1 MPRGIENRVA
11 IEMVVEHVKQTLKEK
26 SRKHQEDLQRLGQ
39 QVEDEP
45 LSENTLVLKQS
56 RQIVGMSTIIQ
67 NPMTRE
73 VDFIFYFDRLSGL
86 LVERAMEN
94 VHFLPQEVSTPQG
107 NKYQG
112 LKMAGEVSAVIILR
126 GGSCLETGLR
136 RVIPECK
143 SGRVLIQTNYRTGEP
158 ELHYLHL
165 PTDIASHAGVLLL
178 DPQMSSGGAALMA
191 VRVLV
196 DHGVAEE
203 RVVFVTYL
211 AGRMGLN
218 RLTNVFPKVKV
229 VVCRI
234 VEDYQERWIER
245 RYFGC

>member
-1 MPRGIENRVA
+1 
-11 IEMVVEHVKQTLKEK
+11 MVVEHVKRKLIEK
-26 SRKHQEDLQRLGQ
+26 SRKHQEDLQRLGR
-39 QVEDEP
+39 QVEDDP
-45 LSENTLVLKQS
+45 LSENVLLLKQT

-67 NPMTRE
+67 NPMTQE
-73 VDFIFYFDRLSGL
+73 VDFTFYFDRISSL

-94 VHFLPQEVSTPQG
+94 LHFLPLEVSTPQG

-112 LKMAGEVSAVIILR
+112 LQMAGEVSAVVILR

-196 DHGVAEE
+196 DHGVPEE
-203 RVVFVTYL
+203 RVVFVTYF
-211 AGRMGLN
+211 AGRMGVN

-234 VEDYQERWIER
+234 VEDFQERWIEK

>member
-1 MPRGIENRVA
+1 
-11 IEMVVEHVKQTLKEK
+11 MVVEHVQRTLKEK
-26 SRKHQEDLQRLGQ
+26 SKKHQEDLQRLGQ

-45 LSENTLVLKQS
+45 LSDNVLILKQTK
-56 RQIVGMSTIIQ
+56 QIVGMSTIIQ
-67 NPMTRE
+67 NPMTQE
-73 VDFIFYFDRLSGL
+73 VDFIFYFDRMSSL
-86 LVERAMEN
+86 LVEKAMEN
-94 VHFLPQEVSTPQG
+94 VHFLPKQVFTPQG
-107 NKYQG
+107 NKYEG
-112 LKMAGEVSAVIILR
+112 LTMAGEVSAVVILR

-165 PTDIASHAGVLLL
+165 PGDIANHDSVLLM

-203 RVVFVTYL
+203 KVVFVTYF
-211 AGRMGLN
+211 AGRMGVN
-218 RLTNVFPKVKV
+218 RLTNVFPKMKV

-234 VEDYQERWIER
+234 VEDYQERWIEK

>member
-1 MPRGIENRVA
+1 
-11 IEMVVEHVKQTLKEK
+11 MVVEHVKRTLKEK
-26 SRKHQEDLQRLGQ
+26 SRRHQEDLQRLGQ

-45 LSENTLVLKQS
+45 LTSNVVILKQT

-67 NPMTRE
+67 NPMTLE
-73 VDFIFYFDRLSGL
+73 VDFIFYIDRLSSL
-86 LVERAMEN
+86 LVEKALEN
-94 VHFLPQEVSTPQG
+94 LEFLPKEIATPQG
-107 NKYQG
+107 NRYQG
-112 LKMAGEVSAVIILR
+112 LQMSGEVSAVVILR
-126 GGSCLETGLR
+126 GGSCMETGLR

-165 PTDIASHAGVLLL
+165 PGDISNHGSVLLL

-196 DHGVAEE
+196 DHGVPEE
-203 RVVFVTYL
+203 RIVFVTYV
-211 AGRMGLN
+211 AGRLGVN
-218 RLTNVFPKVKV
+218 RLTKVFPRTKV
-229 VVCRI
+229 VVCRV
-234 VEDYQERWIER
+234 VEDYQERWIEK

>member
-1 MPRGIENRVA
+1 
-11 IEMVVEHVKQTLKEK
+11 VEHVKRKLIEK
-26 SRKHQEDLQRLGQ
+26 SRKHQEDLQRLGR
-39 QVEDEP
+39 QVEDDP
-45 LSENTLVLKQS
+45 LSENVLLLKQT

-67 NPMTRE
+67 NPMTQE
-73 VDFIFYFDRLSGL
+73 VDFTFYFDRISSL

-94 VHFLPQEVSTPQG
+94 LHFLPLEVSTPQG

-112 LKMAGEVSAVIILR
+112 LQMAGEVSAVVILR

-196 DHGVAEE
+196 DHGVPEE
-203 RVVFVTYL
+203 RVVFVTYF
-211 AGRMGLN
+211 AGRMGVN

-234 VEDYQERWIER
+234 VEDFQERWIEK

>member
-1 MPRGIENRVA
+1 MENRVA
-11 IEMVVEHVKQTLKEK
+11 IEMVVEHAKRTLKEK

-45 LSENTLVLKQS
+45 LSEHVLSLKQT
-56 RQIVGMSTIIQ
+56 RQVAGMSTIIQ
-67 NPMTRE
+67 NPMTQE
-73 VDFIFYFDRLSGL
+73 VDFIFYFDRLSSL
-86 LVERAMEN
+86 LIERAMEN
-94 VHFLPQEVSTPQG
+94 LHFLPQEVLTPQG

-112 LKMAGEVSAVIILR
+112 LQMAGEVSAVVILR

-143 SGRVLIQTNYRTGEP
+143 SGRILIQTNYRTGEP

-165 PTDIASHAGVLLL
+165 PPDIASHAGVLLL

-191 VRVLV
+191 VRVLL
-196 DHGVAEE
+196 DHGVPEE
-203 RVVFVTYL
+203 RVVFVTYF
-211 AGRMGLN
+211 AGRMGVN
-218 RLTNVFPKVKV
+218 RLTNVFPKVKA

-234 VEDYQERWIER
+234 VEDFEERWIEKK
-245 RYFGC
+245 YFGC

>member
-1 MPRGIENRVA
+1 M
-11 IEMVVEHVKQTLKEK
+11 MVEHVQRTLKEK

-39 QVEDEP
+39 EVEDEP
-45 LSENTLVLKQS
+45 LSDNVLLLKQS
-56 RQIVGMSTIIQ
+56 RQIVGMSTVIQ
-67 NPMTRE
+67 NPSTQE
-73 VDFIFYFDRLSGL
+73 VDFIFYFDRLSSL

-94 VHFLPQEVSTPQG
+94 VHFLPQQVTTPQG
-107 NKYQG
+107 NEYNG
-112 LKMAGEVSAVIILR
+112 LRMAGEVSAVVILR
-126 GGSCLETGLR
+126 GGSCMETGLR

-158 ELHYLHL
+158 ELHYQHL
-165 PTDIASHAGVLLL
+165 PSDIASHAGVLLL

-196 DHGVAEE
+196 DHGVPEE
-203 RVVFVTYL
+203 KVVFVTYF
-211 AGRMGLN
+211 AGKMGIN
-218 RLTNVFPKVKV
+218 RLTKVFPKVKV

-234 VEDYQERWIER
+234 VEDYQERWIEK